1 MCATV
6 CWSSKLTS
14 FPLLHTNFS
23 EFTAAAWLR
32 LFHQAHRLYKLY
44 LQGNHFTYSAWNKHI
59 KNNNRCQS
67 LLFSHITESQATKL
81 QQWKPPSYFGLNSI
95 TKYVIREHQPPL
107 TLMSLKPA
115 FMCVCLLVCVLFYT
129 VLNEY
134 ELIVDTLHFC
144 FLIPKKPTSCDTHP
158 LVFCCFTLMR
168 SIIALCICNTCK
180 CDKSVFHVRSSFC
193 VSYSKGWK

>member
-1 MCATV
+1 MLKFQIDKFSFVAHKFL
-6 CWSSKLTS
+6 WIYSSSVAPIVPSGTQIIQTLPS
-14 FPLLHTNFS
+14 RQPFHIFS
-23 EFTAAAWLR
+23 MEQT
-32 LFHQAHRLYKLY
+32 HKK
-44 LQGNHFTYSAWNKHI
+44 S
-59 KNNNRCQS
+59 QS